1 MPSRAYNSFLRTRRR
16 SEEELQQ
23 LCQCP
28 LGLITHFYNIKAHDI
43 AMSEGCQCPLGLIT
57 HFYPENKFLWGIS
70 RTYVSMPS
78 RAYNSFLHFG
88 PCIEFGV
95 TYQCQC
101 PLGLITHFYQGGSGN
116 PERTAMCQCPLGLI
130 THFYATPPK
139 TQVLCGFQNLFLQV
153 FVRIFWQQP
162 FFVHVNNL
170 DIFSRCSAFKY
181 VFLVYHRKCK
191 LSSYFF
197 TLYYKN
203 RTFHYYLLLSIA
215 SYIYKRFFAITDM
228 LP

>member
-1 MPSRAYNSFLRTRRR
+1 MYQADTLSFFILLSALLFSIIQQSFSIPHSYQYLVPNLFEFFARDKHQCACGTPS
-16 SEEELQQ
+16 
-23 LCQCP
+23 
-28 LGLITHFYNIKAHDI
+28 K
-43 AMSEGCQCPLGLIT
+43 
-57 HFYPENKFLWGIS
+57 
-70 RTYVSMPS
+70 TY
-78 RAYNSFLHFG
+78 
-88 PCIEFGV
+88 
-95 TYQCQC
+95 
-101 PLGLITHFYQGGSGN
+101 
-116 PERTAMCQCPLGLI
+116 
-130 THFYATPPK
+130 
-139 TQVLCGFQNLFLQV
+139 VLCGFQNLFLQI

-181 VFLVYHRKCK
+181 VLLVYHRKCK

-203 RTFHYYLLLSIA
+203 RTFHSYLLLSIA

>member
-1 MPSRAYNSFLRTRRR
+1 M
-16 SEEELQQ
+16 
-23 LCQCP
+23 CQCP
-28 LGLITHFYNIKAHDI
+28 LGLITHFYFSHLCVIQYLQQGVNALS
-43 AMSEGCQCPLGLIT
+43 AYNS
-57 HFYPENKFLWGIS
+57 FLHMI
-70 RTYVSMPS
+70 RYAEYLYDCEEVSMPS
-78 RAYNSFLHFG
+78 RAYNSFLQYMHYTTSSD
-88 PCIEFGV
+88 CKW
-95 TYQCQC
+95 
-101 PLGLITHFYQGGSGN
+101 
-116 PERTAMCQCPLGLI
+116 CQCPLGLI
-130 THFYATPPK
+130 THFYATPSK
-139 TQVLCGFQNLFLQV
+139 TLVLCGFQNLFLQV

-203 RTFHYYLLLSIA
+203 RTFHYYLFLSIA